1 MATSSTNP
9 NPQNVYNYA
18 INFTTTNLS
27 NGNPFVEPHTVTL
40 QNGSYNIPL
49 NPINIQGNAY
59 GPCIVVPLSTNIN
72 NGAPYLKFHLP
83 QNDESVMYVTF
94 CIRHTGMNDGYYDYV
109 NGIPDAYRSALRTWI
124 KDDRVTNINATTT
137 LTKTLT
143 FNVKGIDTN
152 VVSATIPFTVTFSA
166 TFGGVLIEDDIAF
179 TGPALG

>member
-1 MATSSTNP
+1 
-9 NPQNVYNYA
+9 
-18 INFTTTNLS
+18 
-27 NGNPFVEPHTVTL
+27 
-40 QNGSYNIPL
+40 
-49 NPINIQGNAY
+49 
-59 GPCIVVPLSTNIN
+59 
-72 NGAPYLKFHLP
+72 
-83 QNDESVMYVTF
+83 
-94 CIRHTGMNDGYYDYV
+94 MNDGYYDYV